1 MDLTRRKALLTG
13 VGLGILGGLVGT
25 ILMDMVMMA
34 TFIVVGEP
42 ADTFFSMVGEKLGGG
57 VIVGVA
63 IHNVIGMTGGAVFA
77 ILVLS
82 IQALRIESI
91 RRGFML
97 GVGAGAITIP
107 LGCIPLALWLGEPIL
122 EVVAFSIGP
131 HLVWGAVLGW
141 FMAYGLLRMKGSPH
155 ARPVR

>member
-1 MDLTRRKALLTG
+1 MDLIRKKALLRG
-13 VGLGILGGLVGT
+13 LGLGILGGLVGT
-25 ILMDMVMMA
+25 ILMDMVMMT

-42 ADTFFSMVGEKLGGG
+42 ADAFFSMVGEKLGGG

-63 IHNVIGMTGGAVFA
+63 VHNVIGMTGGAVFA

-82 IQALRIESI
+82 VRALRIETM
-91 RRGFML
+91 RRGILL

-122 EVVAFSIGP
+122 EVIAFSIGP
-131 HLVWGAVLGW
+131 HLVWGTVLGW
-141 FMAYGLLRMKGSPH
+141 VMAYGLLRMKGSPQ
-155 ARPVR
+155 ANPVR